1 MKKISFLVLSLLCC
15 IGIFTASP
23 IMALE
28 STYTR
33 EQVLEIAFNGNVPNN
48 ENLSLEDLE
57 QYEVVYDS
65 RYDPVENVVLN
76 PKAIPSNYDYYRTYY
91 TGVTCKGSGAASSSI
106 LDVNINFYINVFFKI
121 DSNYKSSCIGYEN
134 PVITGLNNHYGAT
147 GYSNPKVVVTSWSS
161 SKINF
166 KGTCTLTAGMTFTM
180 SGTSSITVLWW
191 SYMSKKIRFIDP
203 KRTKELQES
212 MKDHGRASTYWG
224 LIILIFFIIAFILS
238 YYFQIR

>member
-1 MKKISFLVLSLLCC
+1 MCCILIKEEKYIKKISFLVLSLLCC

-23 IMALE
+23 IVALE

-180 SGTSSITVLWW
+180 SGTSSITV
-191 SYMSKKIRFIDP
+191 P
-203 KRTKELQES
+203 
-212 MKDHGRASTYWG
+212 
-224 LIILIFFIIAFILS
+224 
-238 YYFQIR
+238 

>member
-166 KGTCTLTAGMTFTM
+166 KGTCTLTAGMTFKCQ
-180 SGTSSITVLWW
+180 V
-191 SYMSKKIRFIDP
+191 P
-203 KRTKELQES
+203 VQLQYHDEV
-212 MKDHGRASTYWG
+212 
-224 LIILIFFIIAFILS
+224 I
-238 YYFQIR
+238 